1 MRWSE
6 KKHHLS
12 KMVETMLTLACMAA
26 KRITDLKR
34 SAKATQEFLR
44 TVTSVTL
51 KKKKK
56 KSTWYYHLMEILK

>member
-1 MRWSE
+1 MRWRE
-6 KKHHLS
+6 RKHHLS

-51 KKKKK
+51 KKKKVPG
-56 KSTWYYHLMEILK
+56 TTT

>member
-1 MRWSE
+1 MRWRE

-56 KSTWYYHLMEILK
+56 KYLVLPPNGNP